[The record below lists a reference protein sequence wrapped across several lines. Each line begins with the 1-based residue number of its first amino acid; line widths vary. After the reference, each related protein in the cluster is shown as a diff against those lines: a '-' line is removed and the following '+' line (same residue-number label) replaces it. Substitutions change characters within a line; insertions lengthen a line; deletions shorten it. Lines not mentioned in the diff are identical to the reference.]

1 MMGSLVLT
9 DDHCSYRRLV
19 EDPPSG
25 DVRDAHPTM
34 TISNQSQDREEFLE
48 EGPIA
53 PRLQYHI
60 KVLEGGGC
68 RDDRIGELSRFVGL
82 K

>member
-1 MMGSLVLT
+1 MMGSVVLT

-25 DVRDAHPTM
+25 DVRDAHPAM
-34 TISNQSQDREEFLE
+34 AISNQSQDREEFLE

-60 KVLEGGGC
+60 KVLDHVRGRRLSG
-68 RDDRIGELSRFVGL
+68 RSDRRI